1 VTAVACRASASMA
14 ELPVRAAATYLRIAI
29 ATLARKRY
37 LDNLLGFTRSHTTLS
52 QSLFPKSDPVK
63 SGERELQSTTAV
75 PYFGAGLSEHL
86 TGGSRYDFHN
96 GND

>member
-1 VTAVACRASASMA
+1 
-14 ELPVRAAATYLRIAI
+14 L
-29 ATLARKRY
+29 
-37 LDNLLGFTRSHTTLS
+37 
-52 QSLFPKSDPVK
+52 
-63 SGERELQSTTAV
+63 TTAV

>member
-1 VTAVACRASASMA
+1 MQGFRLHGRTSGESSSHV
-14 ELPVRAAATYLRIAI
+14 
-29 ATLARKRY
+29 LADRDRHIGQERY

-63 SGERELQSTTAV
+63 SGEIKLQLTTAV

-86 TGGSRYDFHN
+86 TGGSRYDFHD